1 MIRKYR
7 DGDLETILDIW
18 LNESIV
24 AHDFVP
30 AAFWQSQLTNMRTL
44 YLPMS
49 EIYVFDKESEVI
61 GFYALFETSLAAI
74 FVANKWQGQ
83 GIGKQLLNHAK
94 AQRAGLSLTVYQQN
108 QASYQFYLSQGF
120 TVVGE
125 QVDEHTG
132 CAEFVMSLN

>member
-30 AAFWQSQLTNMRTL
+30 AAFWQSLLTKMRTL

-49 EIYVFDKESEVI
+49 EIYVFDKESGVA

-83 GIGKQLLNHAK
+83 GIGKQLLSHAK
-94 AQRAGLSLTVYQQN
+94 AQRAGLNLTVYQQN

-132 CAEFVMSLN
+132 CSEFVMSLN